1 MSARSNRGA
10 PEMRQD
16 YWFAQKR
23 FGYGAVPVT
32 WQGWLATLVYLAFVA
47 LLGWR
52 MPTGA
57 LKFATIVPLSIVY
70 IYFIWTKTDGGFRW
84 RWGPERKD

>member
-1 MSARSNRGA
+1 MSAPQPHKAG
-10 PEMRQD
+10 QG

-32 WQGWLATLVYLAFVA
+32 WQGWLSTLIYLALVGLFA
-47 LLGWR
+47 WR

-57 LKFATIVPLSIVY
+57 LKAAAIVPISMAY
-70 IYFIWTKTDGGFRW
+70 IYFIWTRTDGGFRW
-84 RWGPERKD
+84 RWGPGKN